1 MIADEDTCSFQEDDI
16 FSDDEDVETD
26 EPFTMHYDYN
36 IKDEEVEI
44 LKQLYSQPLSLKQI
58 QVRGSV

>member
-1 MIADEDTCSFQEDDI
+1 MT
-16 FSDDEDVETD
+16 
-26 EPFTMHYDYN
+26 HYEYN

-58 QVRGSV
+58 QVRDQFERTAL